1 MGYLLRIKF
10 LTLSNHKKSSM
21 ERRQLL
27 KQSAFAIAAFSFS
40 RDLFAK
46 ETSTHSEWSG
56 QSATLLQNNMIRLG
70 SNENP
75 HGPST
80 LAKQAMIDAVS
91 ISNRYQWDM
100 NASLKTEIGK
110 MTGHTKDH
118 VALGAGSSELLGVV
132 SLWAAYKKGNVVA
145 SEPTFKLWMPAARR
159 MGLPTK
165 LVPLTA
171 TKHNDLNGMIQAMD
185 EQTKMVYLCNP
196 NNPTGTVSPTS
207 ELENFIKK
215 VASNTI
221 LLVDE
226 AYTDYYDTPSMAH
239 LIDTYPN
246 LVIAKTFSKTFGM
259 AGARVGYV
267 LAHPSTIKQLNEFQ
281 AWANAGPSAVS
292 MQGALAAIKDK
303 SFVAYCKS
311 ENIKAKDILYKGF
324 DELGI
329 KHIKSFTSFVYFD
342 TATYKKDIPA
352 LLLANNIMGA
362 RPFEQNSSWLRISI
376 GTVAEMEKVV
386 AVLKAGV

>member
-1 MGYLLRIKF
+1 
-10 LTLSNHKKSSM
+10 M

-40 RDLFAK
+40 RELFANPSNVK
-46 ETSTHSEWSG
+46 LGSNASTLTG
-56 QSATLLQNNMIRLG
+56 PLFQSNMIRLG

-75 HGPST
+75 HGPSS
-80 LAKQAMIDAVS
+80 LAKQAMIDAVG

-100 NASLKTEIGK
+100 NGELKTEIAK

-118 VALGAGSSELLGVV
+118 VALGAGSSELLGIV
-132 SLWAAYKKGNVVA
+132 SLWAAFKKGNVVA

-165 LVPLTA
+165 LVPLTE
-171 TKHNDLNGMIQAMD
+171 TKHNDLNGLMNAMD
-185 EQTKMVYLCNP
+185 DQTRMVYLCNP

-207 ELENFIKK
+207 VLEEFIKK
-215 VASNTI
+215 VASTTI
-221 LLVDE
+221 VLLDE
-226 AYTDYYDTPSMAH
+226 AYTDYYDTPSMSKM
-239 LIDTYPN
+239 IDAYPN

-267 LAHPSTIKQLNEFQ
+267 LAHPNTIKQLNEFQ

-303 SFVAYCKS
+303 AFVTYCKK

-324 DELGI
+324 DALGI

-342 TATYKKDIPA
+342 TATYKKDVPA
-352 LLLANNIMGA
+352 LLLANQITGA
-362 RPFEQNSSWLRISI
+362 RSFEQNSSWLRISI

-386 AVLKAGV
+386 AVLKLGA

>member
-1 MGYLLRIKF
+1 
-10 LTLSNHKKSSM
+10 M

-40 RDLFAK
+40 RELFANPSNVK
-46 ETSTHSEWSG
+46 LGSNASTLTG
-56 QSATLLQNNMIRLG
+56 PLFQSNMIRLG

-75 HGPST
+75 HGPSS
-80 LAKQAMIDAVS
+80 LAKQAMIDAVG

-100 NASLKTEIGK
+100 NGELKTEIAK

-118 VALGAGSSELLGVV
+118 VALGAGSSELLGIV
-132 SLWAAYKKGNVVA
+132 SLWAAFKKGNVVA

-165 LVPLTA
+165 LVPLTE
-171 TKHNDLNGMIQAMD
+171 TKHNDLNGLMNAMD
-185 EQTKMVYLCNP
+185 EQTRMVYLCNP

-207 ELENFIKK
+207 VLEEFIKK
-215 VASNTI
+215 VASTTI
-221 LLVDE
+221 GLLDE
-226 AYTDYYDTPSMAH
+226 TYTDYYDTPSMSKM
-239 LIDTYPN
+239 IDAYPN

-267 LAHPSTIKQLNEFQ
+267 LAHPNTIKQLNEFQ

-303 SFVAYCKS
+303 AFVTYCKQ

-324 DELGI
+324 DALGI

-342 TATYKKDIPA
+342 TATYKKDVPT
-352 LLLANNIMGA
+352 LLLANQITGA
-362 RPFEQNSSWLRISI
+362 RSFEQNSSWLRISI

-386 AVLKAGV
+386 AVLKLGA

>member
-1 MGYLLRIKF
+1 MQ
-10 LTLSNHKKSSM
+10 
-21 ERRQLL
+21 RRQLL

-40 RDLFAK
+40 RELFANASI
-46 ETSTHSEWSG
+46 TNLDINSST
-56 QSATLLQNNMIRLG
+56 LIRLG

-80 LAKQAMIDAVS
+80 LAKQAMIEAVG

-100 NASLKTEIGK
+100 NALLKTEIAK

-165 LVPLTA
+165 LVPLTS
-171 TKHNDLNGMIQAMD
+171 TKHNDLNGLMNAMD
-185 EQTKMVYLCNP
+185 QDTKMVYLCNP

-207 ELENFIKK
+207 DLENFIKK
-215 VASNTI
+215 VASTTI
-221 LLVDE
+221 VLLDE
-226 AYTDYYDTPSMAH
+226 AYTDYYDTPSMSKM
-239 LIDTYPN
+239 IDAYPN

-267 LAHPSTIKQLNEFQ
+267 LAHPNTIKDLNEFQ

-292 MQGALAAIKDK
+292 MQGALAAIKDEE
-303 SFVAYCKS
+303 FIAYCKQ
-311 ENIKAKDILYKGF
+311 ENIKAKDILYQGF
-324 DELGI
+324 DALGI

-352 LLLANNIMGA
+352 LLLANQITGA
-362 RPFEQNSSWLRISI
+362 RSFEQNSSWLRISI

-386 AVLKAGV
+386 AVLKLGS

>member
-1 MGYLLRIKF
+1 
-10 LTLSNHKKSSM
+10 M

-40 RDLFAK
+40 RELFANPSNVK
-46 ETSTHSEWSG
+46 LGTNASTLTG
-56 QSATLLQNNMIRLG
+56 PLFQSNMIRLG

-80 LAKQAMIDAVS
+80 LAKQAMIDAVG

-100 NASLKTEIGK
+100 NGELKTEIAK

-118 VALGAGSSELLGVV
+118 VALGAGSSELLGIV
-132 SLWAAYKKGNVVA
+132 SLWAAFKKGNVVA

-165 LVPLTA
+165 LVPLTE
-171 TKHNDLNGMIQAMD
+171 TKHNDLNGLMNAMD
-185 EQTKMVYLCNP
+185 DQTRMVYLCNP

-207 ELENFIKK
+207 VLEEFIKK
-215 VASNTI
+215 VASTTI
-221 LLVDE
+221 VLLDE
-226 AYTDYYDTPSMAH
+226 AYTDYYDTPSMSKM
-239 LIDTYPN
+239 IDAYPN

-267 LAHPSTIKQLNEFQ
+267 LAHPNTIKQLNEFQ

-303 SFVAYCKS
+303 AFVTYCKQ

-324 DELGI
+324 DALGI

-342 TATYKKDIPA
+342 TATYKKDVPA
-352 LLLANNIMGA
+352 LLLANQITGA
-362 RPFEQNSSWLRISI
+362 RSFEQNSSWLRISI

-386 AVLKAGV
+386 AVLKLGA

>member
-1 MGYLLRIKF
+1 
-10 LTLSNHKKSSM
+10 M

-40 RDLFAK
+40 RELFANA
-46 ETSTHSEWSG
+46 SNTHLDFNP
-56 QSATLLQNNMIRLG
+56 SALNSSNMLSSMIRLG

-80 LAKQAMIDAVS
+80 LAKQAMIDAVG

-100 NASLKTEIGK
+100 NAELKTEIAK

-118 VALGAGSSELLGVV
+118 VALGAGSSELLGIV

-165 LVPLTA
+165 LVPLTE
-171 TKHNDLNGMIQAMD
+171 TKHNDLNGLMNAMD
-185 EQTKMVYLCNP
+185 QETKMVYLCNP

-207 ELENFIKK
+207 VLENFIQK
-215 VASNTI
+215 VASTTI
-221 LLVDE
+221 VLLDE
-226 AYTDYYDTPSMAH
+226 AYTDYYDTPSMSKM
-239 LIDTYPN
+239 IDAYPN

-267 LAHPSTIKQLNEFQ
+267 LAHPNTIKQLNEFQ

-303 SFVAYCKS
+303 AFVTYCKQ
-311 ENIKAKDILYKGF
+311 ENIKAKEVLYQGF
-324 DELGI
+324 DALGI

-352 LLLANNIMGA
+352 LLLANQITGA
-362 RPFEQNSSWLRISI
+362 RSFEQNSTWLRISI

-386 AVLKAGV
+386 AVLKLGA

>member
-1 MGYLLRIKF
+1 
-10 LTLSNHKKSSM
+10 M

-40 RDLFAK
+40 RELFANPSNVK
-46 ETSTHSEWSG
+46 LGSNASTLTG
-56 QSATLLQNNMIRLG
+56 PLFQSNMIRLG

-80 LAKQAMIDAVS
+80 LAKQAMIDAVG

-100 NASLKTEIGK
+100 NGELKTEIAK

-118 VALGAGSSELLGVV
+118 VALGAGSSELLGIV
-132 SLWAAYKKGNVVA
+132 SLCAAFKKGNVVA
-145 SEPTFKLWMPAARR
+145 SEPTFKLWMPVARR

-165 LVPLTA
+165 LVPLTE
-171 TKHNDLNGMIQAMD
+171 TKHNDLNGLMNSMD
-185 EQTKMVYLCNP
+185 DQTRMVYLCNP

-207 ELENFIKK
+207 VLEEFIKK
-215 VASNTI
+215 VASTTI
-221 LLVDE
+221 VLLDE
-226 AYTDYYDTPSMAH
+226 AYTDYYDTPSMSKM
-239 LIDTYPN
+239 IDAYPN

-267 LAHPSTIKQLNEFQ
+267 LAHPNTIKQLNEFQ

-303 SFVAYCKS
+303 AFVTYCKQ

-324 DELGI
+324 DALGI

-342 TATYKKDIPA
+342 TATYKKDVPA
-352 LLLANNIMGA
+352 LLLANQITGA
-362 RPFEQNSSWLRISI
+362 RSFEQNSSWLRISI

-386 AVLKAGV
+386 AVLKLGA

>member
-1 MGYLLRIKF
+1 
-10 LTLSNHKKSSM
+10 M

-40 RDLFAK
+40 RELFANPSNVK
-46 ETSTHSEWSG
+46 LGSNASTLTG
-56 QSATLLQNNMIRLG
+56 PLFQSNMIRLG

-75 HGPST
+75 HGPSS
-80 LAKQAMIDAVS
+80 LAKQAMIDAVG

-100 NASLKTEIGK
+100 NGELKTEIAK

-118 VALGAGSSELLGVV
+118 VALGAGSSELLGIV
-132 SLWAAYKKGNVVA
+132 SLWAAFKKGNVVA

-165 LVPLTA
+165 LVPLTE
-171 TKHNDLNGMIQAMD
+171 TKHNDLNGLMNAMD
-185 EQTKMVYLCNP
+185 DQTRMVYLCNP

-207 ELENFIKK
+207 VLEEFIKK
-215 VASNTI
+215 VASTTI
-221 LLVDE
+221 VLLDE
-226 AYTDYYDTPSMAH
+226 AYTDYYDTPSMSKM
-239 LIDTYPN
+239 IDAYPN

-267 LAHPSTIKQLNEFQ
+267 LAHPNTIKQLNEFQ

-303 SFVAYCKS
+303 AFVTYCKQ

-324 DELGI
+324 DALGI

-342 TATYKKDIPA
+342 TATYKKDVPA
-352 LLLANNIMGA
+352 LLLANQITGA
-362 RPFEQNSSWLRISI
+362 RSFEQNSSWLRISI

-386 AVLKAGV
+386 AVLKFGA

>member
-1 MGYLLRIKF
+1 MQ
-10 LTLSNHKKSSM
+10 
-21 ERRQLL
+21 RRQLL
-27 KQSAFAIAAFSFS
+27 KQSAFAIASFS
-40 RDLFAK
+40 LSRELFANAPI
-46 ETSTHSEWSG
+46 TNLDINSSTLNGSTNLS
-56 QSATLLQNNMIRLG
+56 TMIRLG

-80 LAKQAMIDAVS
+80 LAKQAMIDAVG

-100 NASLKTEIGK
+100 NALLKTEIAK

-165 LVPLTA
+165 LVPLTS
-171 TKHNDLNGMIQAMD
+171 TKHNDLNGLMNAMD
-185 EQTKMVYLCNP
+185 PETKMVYLCNP

-207 ELENFIKK
+207 DLENFIKK
-215 VASNTI
+215 VASTTI
-221 LLVDE
+221 VLLDE
-226 AYTDYYDTPSMAH
+226 AYTDYYDTPSMSKM
-239 LIDTYPN
+239 IDAYPN

-259 AGARVGYV
+259 AGARVGYA
-267 LAHPSTIKQLNEFQ
+267 LAHPNTIKALNEFQ

-303 SFVAYCKS
+303 KFVNYCKQ
-311 ENIKAKDILYKGF
+311 ENIKAKDILYQGF
-324 DELGI
+324 DALGI

-352 LLLANNIMGA
+352 LLLANQIIGA
-362 RPFEQNSSWLRISI
+362 RSFEENSSWLRISI
-376 GTVAEMEKVV
+376 GTLAEMEKVV
-386 AVLKAGV
+386 AVLKLGA

>member
-1 MGYLLRIKF
+1 
-10 LTLSNHKKSSM
+10 M

-40 RDLFAK
+40 RELFANPSNVK
-46 ETSTHSEWSG
+46 LGSNASTLTG
-56 QSATLLQNNMIRLG
+56 PLFQSNMIRLG

-75 HGPST
+75 HGPSS
-80 LAKQAMIDAVS
+80 LAKQAMIDAVG

-100 NASLKTEIGK
+100 NGELKTEIAK

-118 VALGAGSSELLGVV
+118 VALGAGSSELLGIV
-132 SLWAAYKKGNVVA
+132 SLWAAFKKGNVVA

-165 LVPLTA
+165 LVPLTE
-171 TKHNDLNGMIQAMD
+171 TKHNDLNGLMNAMD
-185 EQTKMVYLCNP
+185 DQTRMVYLCNP

-207 ELENFIKK
+207 VLEEFIKK
-215 VASNTI
+215 VASTTI
-221 LLVDE
+221 VLLDE
-226 AYTDYYDTPSMAH
+226 AYTDYYDTPSMSKM
-239 LIDTYPN
+239 IDAYPN

-267 LAHPSTIKQLNEFQ
+267 LAHPNTIKQLNEFQ

-303 SFVAYCKS
+303 AFVTYCKQ

-324 DELGI
+324 DALGI

-342 TATYKKDIPA
+342 TATYKKDVPA
-352 LLLANNIMGA
+352 LLLANQITGA
-362 RPFEQNSSWLRISI
+362 RSFEQNSSWLRISI

-386 AVLKAGV
+386 AVLKLGA

>member
-1 MGYLLRIKF
+1 
-10 LTLSNHKKSSM
+10 M

-27 KQSAFAIAAFSFS
+27 KQSAFAIASFS
-40 RDLFAK
+40 LSRELFANAPV
-46 ETSTHSEWSG
+46 TNLNVNSST
-56 QSATLLQNNMIRLG
+56 LIRLG

-80 LAKQAMIDAVS
+80 LAKQAMIDAVG

-100 NASLKTEIGK
+100 NALLKTEIAK

-159 MGLPTK
+159 MGLSTK
-165 LVPLTA
+165 LVPLTS
-171 TKHNDLNGMIQAMD
+171 TKHNDLNGLMNAMD
-185 EQTKMVYLCNP
+185 QETKMVYLCNP

-207 ELENFIKK
+207 DLENFIKK
-215 VASNTI
+215 VASTTI
-221 LLVDE
+221 VLLDE
-226 AYTDYYDTPSMAH
+226 AYTDYYDTPSMSKM
-239 LIDTYPN
+239 IDVYPN

-267 LAHPSTIKQLNEFQ
+267 LAHPNTIKALNEFQ

-292 MQGALAAIKDK
+292 MKGALAATAATRGDTPMSDTPTK
-303 SFVAYCKS
+303 S
-311 ENIKAKDILYKGF
+311 
-324 DELGI
+324 
-329 KHIKSFTSFVYFD
+329 
-342 TATYKKDIPA
+342 
-352 LLLANNIMGA
+352 
-362 RPFEQNSSWLRISI
+362 LRGS
-376 GTVAEMEKVV
+376 
-386 AVLKAGV
+386 

>member
-1 MGYLLRIKF
+1 
-10 LTLSNHKKSSM
+10 M

-40 RDLFAK
+40 REVFANATNVK
-46 ETSTHSEWSG
+46 LGSNASTLTG
-56 QSATLLQNNMIRLG
+56 ATFQSNMIRLG

-100 NASLKTEIGK
+100 NGELKTEIAK

-118 VALGAGSSELLGVV
+118 IALGAGSSELLGIV

-165 LVPLTA
+165 LVPLTE
-171 TKHNDLNGMIQAMD
+171 TKHNDLNGLMNAMD
-185 EQTKMVYLCNP
+185 EQTRMVYLCNP

-215 VASNTI
+215 VASTTI
-221 LLVDE
+221 VLLDE
-226 AYTDYYDTPSMAH
+226 AYTDYYDSPSMSKM
-239 LIDTYPN
+239 IDAYPN

-267 LAHPSTIKQLNEFQ
+267 LAHPNTIKQLNEFQ

-303 SFVAYCKS
+303 AFVTYCKQ
-311 ENIKAKDILYKGF
+311 ENIKAKEVLYNGF
-324 DELGI
+324 DALGI

-352 LLLANNIMGA
+352 LLLANQITGA
-362 RPFEQNSSWLRISI
+362 RSFEQNSTWLRISI
-376 GTVAEMEKVV
+376 GTVTEMEKVV
-386 AVLKAGV
+386 AV

>member
-1 MGYLLRIKF
+1 MQ
-10 LTLSNHKKSSM
+10 
-21 ERRQLL
+21 RRQLL

-40 RDLFAK
+40 RELFANVSI
-46 ETSTHSEWSG
+46 TNLDINSSTLNKSTVLS
-56 QSATLLQNNMIRLG
+56 NMIRLG

-80 LAKQAMIDAVS
+80 LAKQAMIEAVG

-100 NASLKTEIGK
+100 NVLLKTEIAK

-165 LVPLTA
+165 LVPLTS
-171 TKHNDLNGMIQAMD
+171 TKHNDLNGLMNTMD
-185 EQTKMVYLCNP
+185 QDTKMVYLCNP

-207 ELENFIKK
+207 DLENFIKK
-215 VASNTI
+215 VASTTI
-221 LLVDE
+221 VLLDE
-226 AYTDYYDTPSMAH
+226 AYTDYYDTPSMSKM
-239 LIDTYPN
+239 IDAYPN

-267 LAHPSTIKQLNEFQ
+267 LAHPNTIKDLNEFQ

-303 SFVAYCKS
+303 EFVAYCKQ
-311 ENIKAKDILYKGF
+311 ENIKAKDILYQGF
-324 DELGI
+324 DALGI

-342 TATYKKDIPA
+342 TATYKKNITA
-352 LLLANNIMGA
+352 LLLANQITGA
-362 RPFEQNSSWLRISI
+362 RSFEQNSSWLRISI

-386 AVLKAGV
+386 AVLKLGS

>member
-1 MGYLLRIKF
+1 MQ
-10 LTLSNHKKSSM
+10 
-21 ERRQLL
+21 RRQLL

-40 RDLFAK
+40 RELFANVSI
-46 ETSTHSEWSG
+46 TNLDINSSTLNKSTVLS
-56 QSATLLQNNMIRLG
+56 NMIRLG

-80 LAKQAMIDAVS
+80 LAKQAMIEAVG

-100 NASLKTEIGK
+100 NVLLKTEIAK

-165 LVPLTA
+165 LVPLTS
-171 TKHNDLNGMIQAMD
+171 TKHNDLNGLMNTMD
-185 EQTKMVYLCNP
+185 QDTKMVYLCNP

-207 ELENFIKK
+207 DLENFIKK
-215 VASNTI
+215 VASTTI
-221 LLVDE
+221 VLLDE
-226 AYTDYYDTPSMAH
+226 AYTDYYDTPSMSKM
-239 LIDTYPN
+239 IDAYPN

-267 LAHPSTIKQLNEFQ
+267 LAHPNTIKALNEFQ

-292 MQGALAAIKDK
+292 MRGALAAIKDK
-303 SFVAYCKS
+303 EFVAYCKQ
-311 ENIKAKDILYKGF
+311 ENIKAKDILYHGF
-324 DELGI
+324 DALGI

-352 LLLANNIMGA
+352 LLLANQIIGA
-362 RPFEQNSSWLRISI
+362 RSFEENSSWLRISI

-386 AVLKAGV
+386 AVLKLGA

>member
-1 MGYLLRIKF
+1 MQ
-10 LTLSNHKKSSM
+10 
-21 ERRQLL
+21 RRQLL

-40 RDLFAK
+40 RELFANVSI
-46 ETSTHSEWSG
+46 TNLDINSSTLNKSTVLS
-56 QSATLLQNNMIRLG
+56 NMIRLG

-80 LAKQAMIDAVS
+80 LAKQAMIEAVG

-100 NASLKTEIGK
+100 NVLLKTEIAK

-165 LVPLTA
+165 LVPLTS
-171 TKHNDLNGMIQAMD
+171 TKHNDLNGLMNTMD
-185 EQTKMVYLCNP
+185 QDTKMVYLCNP

-207 ELENFIKK
+207 DLENFIKK
-215 VASNTI
+215 VASTTI
-221 LLVDE
+221 VLLDE
-226 AYTDYYDTPSMAH
+226 AYTDYYDTPSMSKM
-239 LIDTYPN
+239 IDAYPN

-267 LAHPSTIKQLNEFQ
+267 LAHPNTIKDLNEFQ

-303 SFVAYCKS
+303 EFVAYCKQ
-311 ENIKAKDILYKGF
+311 ENIKAKDILYQGF
-324 DELGI
+324 DALGR

-342 TATYKKDIPA
+342 TATYKNDIPA
-352 LLLANNIMGA
+352 LLLANQITGA
-362 RPFEQNSSWLRISI
+362 RSFEQNSSWLRISI

-386 AVLKAGV
+386 AVLKLGS

>member
-1 MGYLLRIKF
+1 MQ
-10 LTLSNHKKSSM
+10 
-21 ERRQLL
+21 RRQLL
-27 KQSAFAIAAFSFS
+27 KQSAFAIASFS
-40 RDLFAK
+40 LSRELFANAPI
-46 ETSTHSEWSG
+46 TNLDINSSTLNGSTNLS
-56 QSATLLQNNMIRLG
+56 TMIRLG

-80 LAKQAMIDAVS
+80 LAKQAMIDAVG

-100 NASLKTEIGK
+100 NALLKTEIAK

-165 LVPLTA
+165 LVPLTS
-171 TKHNDLNGMIQAMD
+171 TKHNDLNGLMNAMD
-185 EQTKMVYLCNP
+185 PETKMVYLCNP

-207 ELENFIKK
+207 DLENFIKK
-215 VASNTI
+215 VASTTI
-221 LLVDE
+221 VLLDE
-226 AYTDYYDTPSMAH
+226 AYTDYYDTPSMSKM
-239 LIDTYPN
+239 IDAYPN

-259 AGARVGYV
+259 AGARVGYA
-267 LAHPSTIKQLNEFQ
+267 LAHPNTIKALNEFQ

-303 SFVAYCKS
+303 EFVNYCKQ
-311 ENIKAKDILYKGF
+311 ENIKAKDILYQGF
-324 DELGI
+324 DALGI

-352 LLLANNIMGA
+352 LLLANQIIGA
-362 RPFEQNSSWLRISI
+362 RSFEENSSWLRISI
-376 GTVAEMEKVV
+376 GKLAEMEKVV
-386 AVLKAGV
+386 AVLKLGA

>member
-1 MGYLLRIKF
+1 MQ
-10 LTLSNHKKSSM
+10 
-21 ERRQLL
+21 RRQLL
-27 KQSAFAIAAFSFS
+27 KQSAFAIASFS
-40 RDLFAK
+40 LSRELFANAPI
-46 ETSTHSEWSG
+46 TNLDINSSTLNGSTNLS
-56 QSATLLQNNMIRLG
+56 TMIRLG

-80 LAKQAMIDAVS
+80 LAKQAMIDAVG

-100 NASLKTEIGK
+100 NALLKTEIAK

-165 LVPLTA
+165 LVPLTS
-171 TKHNDLNGMIQAMD
+171 TKHNDLNGLMNTMD
-185 EQTKMVYLCNP
+185 QDTKMVYLCNP

-207 ELENFIKK
+207 DLENFIKK
-215 VASNTI
+215 VASTTI
-221 LLVDE
+221 VLLDE
-226 AYTDYYDTPSMAH
+226 AYTDYYDTPSMSKM
-239 LIDTYPN
+239 IDAYPN

-267 LAHPSTIKQLNEFQ
+267 LAHPNTIKALNEFQ

-292 MQGALAAIKDK
+292 MRGALAAIKDK
-303 SFVAYCKS
+303 EFVAYCKQ
-311 ENIKAKDILYKGF
+311 ENIKAKDILYHGF
-324 DELGI
+324 DALGI

-352 LLLANNIMGA
+352 LLLANQIIGA
-362 RPFEQNSSWLRISI
+362 RSFEENSSWLRISI

-386 AVLKAGV
+386 AVLKLGA

>member
-1 MGYLLRIKF
+1 MQ
-10 LTLSNHKKSSM
+10 
-21 ERRQLL
+21 RRQLL
-27 KQSAFAIAAFSFS
+27 KQSAFAIASFS
-40 RDLFAK
+40 LSRELFANAPI
-46 ETSTHSEWSG
+46 TNLDINSSTLNRSTVLS
-56 QSATLLQNNMIRLG
+56 NMIRLG

-80 LAKQAMIDAVS
+80 LAKQAMIDAVG

-100 NASLKTEIGK
+100 NAVLKIEIAK
-110 MTGHTKDH
+110 MTDHTKDH

-165 LVPLTA
+165 LVPLTS
-171 TKHNDLNGMIQAMD
+171 TKHNDLNGLMNAMD
-185 EQTKMVYLCNP
+185 QETKMVYLCNP
-196 NNPTGTVSPTS
+196 NNPTGTVSPIS
-207 ELENFIKK
+207 DLENFIKK
-215 VASNTI
+215 VASTTI
-221 LLVDE
+221 VLLDE
-226 AYTDYYDTPSMAH
+226 AYTDYYDTPSMSKMINA
-239 LIDTYPN
+239 YPN

-267 LAHPSTIKQLNEFQ
+267 LAHPNTIKALNEFQ

-303 SFVAYCKS
+303 EFVTYCKQ
-311 ENIKAKDILYKGF
+311 ENIKAKDILYQGF
-324 DELGI
+324 DALGI
-329 KHIKSFTSFVYFD
+329 KYIKSFTSFVYFD

-352 LLLANNIMGA
+352 LLLANQITGA
-362 RPFEQNSSWLRISI
+362 RSFEQNSSWLRISI

-386 AVLKAGV
+386 AVLKLGA

>member
-1 MGYLLRIKF
+1 MQ
-10 LTLSNHKKSSM
+10 
-21 ERRQLL
+21 RRQLL
-27 KQSAFAIAAFSFS
+27 KQSAFAIASFS
-40 RDLFAK
+40 LSRELFANA
-46 ETSTHSEWSG
+46 TITNLDINSSTLNISTVLS
-56 QSATLLQNNMIRLG
+56 NMIRLG

-75 HGPST
+75 YGPSA
-80 LAKQAMIDAVS
+80 LAKQAMIDAVG

-100 NASLKTEIGK
+100 NALLKTEIAK

-165 LVPLTA
+165 LVPLTS
-171 TKHNDLNGMIQAMD
+171 TKHNDLNGLMNAMD
-185 EQTKMVYLCNP
+185 QETKMVYLCNP

-207 ELENFIKK
+207 DLENFIKK
-215 VASNTI
+215 VASTTI
-221 LLVDE
+221 VLLDE
-226 AYTDYYDTPSMAH
+226 AYTDYYDTPSMSKM
-239 LIDTYPN
+239 IDTYPN

-267 LAHPSTIKQLNEFQ
+267 LAHPNTIKALNEFQ

-292 MQGALAAIKDK
+292 MQGALAVIKDK
-303 SFVAYCKS
+303 EFVNYCKQ
-311 ENIKAKDILYKGF
+311 ENIKAKDILYQGF
-324 DELGI
+324 DALGI
-329 KHIKSFTSFVYFD
+329 KRIKSFTSFVYFD
-342 TATYKKDIPA
+342 TATYKKDIPV
-352 LLLANNIMGA
+352 LLLANQITGA
-362 RPFEQNSSWLRISI
+362 RSFEENSSWLRISI

-386 AVLKAGV
+386 AVLKLGA

>member
-1 MGYLLRIKF
+1 
-10 LTLSNHKKSSM
+10 M

-40 RDLFAK
+40 RELFANPSNVK
-46 ETSTHSEWSG
+46 LGTNASTLTG
-56 QSATLLQNNMIRLG
+56 PLFQSNMIRLG

-80 LAKQAMIDAVS
+80 LAKQAMIDAVG

-100 NASLKTEIGK
+100 NGELKTEIAK

-118 VALGAGSSELLGVV
+118 VALGAGSSELLGIV
-132 SLWAAYKKGNVVA
+132 SLWAAFKKGNVVA

-165 LVPLTA
+165 LVPLTE
-171 TKHNDLNGMIQAMD
+171 TKHNDLNGLMNAMD
-185 EQTKMVYLCNP
+185 DQTRMVYLCNP

-207 ELENFIKK
+207 VLEEFIKK
-215 VASNTI
+215 VASTTI
-221 LLVDE
+221 VLLDE
-226 AYTDYYDTPSMAH
+226 AYTDYYDTPSMSKM
-239 LIDTYPN
+239 IDAYPN

-267 LAHPSTIKQLNEFQ
+267 LAHPNTIKQLNEFQ

-303 SFVAYCKS
+303 AFVTYCKK

-324 DELGI
+324 DALGI

-342 TATYKKDIPA
+342 TATYKKDVPA
-352 LLLANNIMGA
+352 LLLANQITGA
-362 RPFEQNSSWLRISI
+362 RSFEQNSSWLRISI

-386 AVLKAGV
+386 AVLKLGA

>member
-1 MGYLLRIKF
+1 MQ
-10 LTLSNHKKSSM
+10 
-21 ERRQLL
+21 RRQLL
-27 KQSAFAIAAFSFS
+27 KQSAFAIASFS
-40 RDLFAK
+40 LSRELFANAPI
-46 ETSTHSEWSG
+46 TNLDINSSTLNGSTNLS
-56 QSATLLQNNMIRLG
+56 TMIRLG

-80 LAKQAMIDAVS
+80 LAKQAMIDAVG

-100 NASLKTEIGK
+100 NALLKTEIAK

-165 LVPLTA
+165 LVPLTS
-171 TKHNDLNGMIQAMD
+171 TKHNDLNGLMNAMD
-185 EQTKMVYLCNP
+185 QDTKMVYLCNP
-196 NNPTGTVSPTS
+196 NNPTGTVNPTS
-207 ELENFIKK
+207 DLENFIKK
-215 VASNTI
+215 VASTTI
-221 LLVDE
+221 VLLDE
-226 AYTDYYDTPSMAH
+226 AYTDYYDTPSMAKM
-239 LIDTYPN
+239 IDAYPN

-267 LAHPSTIKQLNEFQ
+267 LAHPNTIKDLNEFQ

-303 SFVAYCKS
+303 EFVAYCKQ
-311 ENIKAKDILYKGF
+311 ENIKAKDILYQGF
-324 DELGI
+324 DALGI

-352 LLLANNIMGA
+352 LLLANQIIGA
-362 RPFEQNSSWLRISI
+362 RSFEENSSWLRISI

-386 AVLKAGV
+386 AVLKLGS

>member
-1 MGYLLRIKF
+1 
-10 LTLSNHKKSSM
+10 M

-40 RDLFAK
+40 RELFANPSNVK
-46 ETSTHSEWSG
+46 LGSNASTLTG
-56 QSATLLQNNMIRLG
+56 PLFQSNMIRLG

-75 HGPST
+75 HGPSS
-80 LAKQAMIDAVS
+80 LAKQAMIDAVG

-100 NASLKTEIGK
+100 NGELKTEISK

-118 VALGAGSSELLGVV
+118 VALGAGSSELLGIV
-132 SLWAAYKKGNVVA
+132 SLWAAFKKGNVVA

-165 LVPLTA
+165 LVPLTE
-171 TKHNDLNGMIQAMD
+171 TKHNDLNGLMNAMD
-185 EQTKMVYLCNP
+185 DQTRMVYLCNP

-207 ELENFIKK
+207 VLEEFIKK
-215 VASNTI
+215 VASTTI
-221 LLVDE
+221 VLLDE
-226 AYTDYYDTPSMAH
+226 AYTDYYDTPSMSKM
-239 LIDTYPN
+239 IDAYPN

-267 LAHPSTIKQLNEFQ
+267 LAHPNTIKQLNEFQ

-303 SFVAYCKS
+303 AFVTYCKQ

-324 DELGI
+324 DALGI

-342 TATYKKDIPA
+342 TATYKKDVPA
-352 LLLANNIMGA
+352 LLLANQITGA
-362 RPFEQNSSWLRISI
+362 RSFEQNSSWLRISI

-386 AVLKAGV
+386 AVLKLGA

>member
-1 MGYLLRIKF
+1 MQ
-10 LTLSNHKKSSM
+10 
-21 ERRQLL
+21 RRQLL

-40 RDLFAK
+40 RELFANASI
-46 ETSTHSEWSG
+46 TNLDINSSTLNKSTVLS
-56 QSATLLQNNMIRLG
+56 NMIRLG

-80 LAKQAMIDAVS
+80 LAKQAMIEAVG

-100 NASLKTEIGK
+100 NVLLKTEIAK
-110 MTGHTKDH
+110 KTGHTKDH

-165 LVPLTA
+165 LVPLTS
-171 TKHNDLNGMIQAMD
+171 TKHNDLNGIMNAMD
-185 EQTKMVYLCNP
+185 QETKMVYLCNP

-207 ELENFIKK
+207 DLENFIKK
-215 VASNTI
+215 VASTTI
-221 LLVDE
+221 VLLDE
-226 AYTDYYDTPSMAH
+226 AYTDYYDTPSMSNM
-239 LIDTYPN
+239 IDAYPN

-267 LAHPSTIKQLNEFQ
+267 LAHPNTIKALNEFQ

-303 SFVAYCKS
+303 EFIAYCKQ
-311 ENIKAKDILYKGF
+311 ENIKAKDILYQGF
-324 DELGI
+324 DALGI

-352 LLLANNIMGA
+352 LLLANQITGA
-362 RPFEQNSSWLRISI
+362 RSFEQNSSWLRISI

-386 AVLKAGV
+386 AVLKLGS

>member
-1 MGYLLRIKF
+1 MQ
-10 LTLSNHKKSSM
+10 
-21 ERRQLL
+21 RRQLL
-27 KQSAFAIAAFSFS
+27 KQSAFAIASFS
-40 RDLFAK
+40 LSRELFANAPI
-46 ETSTHSEWSG
+46 TNLDINSSTLNGSTNLS
-56 QSATLLQNNMIRLG
+56 TMIRLG

-80 LAKQAMIDAVS
+80 LAKQAMIDAVG

-100 NASLKTEIGK
+100 NALLKTEIAK

-165 LVPLTA
+165 LVPLTS
-171 TKHNDLNGMIQAMD
+171 TKHNDLNGLMNAMD
-185 EQTKMVYLCNP
+185 PETKMVYLCNP

-207 ELENFIKK
+207 DLENFIKK
-215 VASNTI
+215 VASTTI
-221 LLVDE
+221 VLLDE
-226 AYTDYYDTPSMAH
+226 AYTDYYDTPSMSKM
-239 LIDTYPN
+239 IDAYPN

-259 AGARVGYV
+259 AGARVGYA
-267 LAHPSTIKQLNEFQ
+267 LAHTNTIKALNEFQ

-303 SFVAYCKS
+303 KFVNYCKQ
-311 ENIKAKDILYKGF
+311 ENIKAKDILYQGF
-324 DELGI
+324 DALGI

-352 LLLANNIMGA
+352 LLLANQIIGA
-362 RPFEQNSSWLRISI
+362 RSFEENSSWLRISI
-376 GTVAEMEKVV
+376 GTLAEMEKVV
-386 AVLKAGV
+386 AVLKLGA

>member
-1 MGYLLRIKF
+1 MQ
-10 LTLSNHKKSSM
+10 
-21 ERRQLL
+21 RRQLL

-40 RDLFAK
+40 RELFANASI
-46 ETSTHSEWSG
+46 TNLDINSSTLNKSTVLS
-56 QSATLLQNNMIRLG
+56 NMIRLG

-80 LAKQAMIDAVS
+80 LAKQAMIEAVG

-100 NASLKTEIGK
+100 NALLKTEIAK

-165 LVPLTA
+165 LVPLTS
-171 TKHNDLNGMIQAMD
+171 TKHNDLNGLMNAMD
-185 EQTKMVYLCNP
+185 QDTKMVYLCNP

-207 ELENFIKK
+207 DLENFIKK
-215 VASNTI
+215 VASTTI
-221 LLVDE
+221 VLLDE
-226 AYTDYYDTPSMAH
+226 AYTDYYDTPSMSKM
-239 LIDTYPN
+239 IDAYPN

-267 LAHPSTIKQLNEFQ
+267 LAHPNTINYLNEFQ

-303 SFVAYCKS
+303 EFIAYCKQ
-311 ENIKAKDILYKGF
+311 ENIKAKDILYQGF
-324 DELGI
+324 DALGI

-342 TATYKKDIPA
+342 TATYKKNITA
-352 LLLANNIMGA
+352 LLLANQITGA
-362 RPFEQNSSWLRISI
+362 RSFEQNSSWLRISI

-386 AVLKAGV
+386 AVLKLGS

>member
-1 MGYLLRIKF
+1 
-10 LTLSNHKKSSM
+10 M

-40 RDLFAK
+40 RALFANPSNVK
-46 ETSTHSEWSG
+46 LGSNASTLTG
-56 QSATLLQNNMIRLG
+56 PLFQSNMIRLG

-80 LAKQAMIDAVS
+80 LAKQAMIDAVG

-100 NASLKTEIGK
+100 NGELKTEIAK

-118 VALGAGSSELLGVV
+118 VALGAGSSELLGIV
-132 SLWAAYKKGNVVA
+132 SLWAAFKKGNVVA

-165 LVPLTA
+165 LVPLTE
-171 TKHNDLNGMIQAMD
+171 TKHNDLNGLMNAMD
-185 EQTKMVYLCNP
+185 DQTRMVYLCNP

-207 ELENFIKK
+207 VLEEFIKK
-215 VASNTI
+215 VASTTI
-221 LLVDE
+221 VLLDE
-226 AYTDYYDTPSMAH
+226 AYTDYYDTPSMSKM
-239 LIDTYPN
+239 IDAYPN

-267 LAHPSTIKQLNEFQ
+267 LAHPNTIKQLNEFQ

-303 SFVAYCKS
+303 AFVTYCKQ

-324 DELGI
+324 DALGI

-342 TATYKKDIPA
+342 TATYKKDVPA
-352 LLLANNIMGA
+352 LLLANQITGA
-362 RPFEQNSSWLRISI
+362 RSFEQNSSWLRISI

-386 AVLKAGV
+386 AVLKLGA

>member
-1 MGYLLRIKF
+1 
-10 LTLSNHKKSSM
+10 M

-40 RDLFAK
+40 RELFANPSNVK
-46 ETSTHSEWSG
+46 LGSNASTLTG
-56 QSATLLQNNMIRLG
+56 PLFQSNMIRLG

-75 HGPST
+75 HGPSS
-80 LAKQAMIDAVS
+80 LAKQAMIDAVG

-100 NASLKTEIGK
+100 NGDLKTEIAK

-118 VALGAGSSELLGVV
+118 VALGAGSSELLGIV
-132 SLWAAYKKGNVVA
+132 SLWAAFKKGNVVA

-165 LVPLTA
+165 LVPLTG
-171 TKHNDLNGMIQAMD
+171 TKHNDLNGLMNAMD
-185 EQTKMVYLCNP
+185 DQTRMVYLCNP

-207 ELENFIKK
+207 VLEEFIKK
-215 VASNTI
+215 VASTTI
-221 LLVDE
+221 VLLDE
-226 AYTDYYDTPSMAH
+226 AYTDYYDTPSMSKM
-239 LIDTYPN
+239 IDAYPN

-267 LAHPSTIKQLNEFQ
+267 LAHPNTIKQLNEFQ

-303 SFVAYCKS
+303 AFVTYCKQ

-324 DELGI
+324 DALGI

-342 TATYKKDIPA
+342 TATYKKDVPA
-352 LLLANNIMGA
+352 LLLANQITGA
-362 RPFEQNSSWLRISI
+362 RSFEQNSSWLRISI
-376 GTVAEMEKVV
+376 GTVSEMEKVV
-386 AVLKAGV
+386 AVLKLGV

>member
-1 MGYLLRIKF
+1 MQ
-10 LTLSNHKKSSM
+10 
-21 ERRQLL
+21 RRQLL

-40 RDLFAK
+40 RELFANVSI
-46 ETSTHSEWSG
+46 TNLDINSSTLNKSTVLS
-56 QSATLLQNNMIRLG
+56 NMIRLG

-80 LAKQAMIDAVS
+80 LAKQAMIEAVG

-100 NASLKTEIGK
+100 NVLLKTEIAK

-165 LVPLTA
+165 LVPLTS
-171 TKHNDLNGMIQAMD
+171 TKHNDLNGLMNTMD
-185 EQTKMVYLCNP
+185 QDTKMVYLCNP

-207 ELENFIKK
+207 DLENFIKK
-215 VASNTI
+215 VASTTI
-221 LLVDE
+221 VLLDE
-226 AYTDYYDTPSMAH
+226 AYTDYYDTPSMSKM
-239 LIDTYPN
+239 IDAYPN

-267 LAHPSTIKQLNEFQ
+267 LAHPNTIKDLNEFQ

-292 MQGALAAIKDK
+292 MQGALAAIKDEE
-303 SFVAYCKS
+303 FIAYCKQ
-311 ENIKAKDILYKGF
+311 ENIKAKDILYQGF
-324 DELGI
+324 DALGI

-352 LLLANNIMGA
+352 LLLANQITGA
-362 RPFEQNSSWLRISI
+362 RSFEQNSSWLRISI

-386 AVLKAGV
+386 AVLKLGS

>member
-1 MGYLLRIKF
+1 
-10 LTLSNHKKSSM
+10 M

-40 RDLFAK
+40 RALFANPSNVK
-46 ETSTHSEWSG
+46 LGSNASTLTG
-56 QSATLLQNNMIRLG
+56 PLFQSNMIRLG

-80 LAKQAMIDAVS
+80 LAKQAMIDAVG

-100 NASLKTEIGK
+100 NGELKTEIAK

-118 VALGAGSSELLGVV
+118 VALGAGSSELLGIV
-132 SLWAAYKKGNVVA
+132 SLWAAFKKGNVVA

-165 LVPLTA
+165 LVTLTE
-171 TKHNDLNGMIQAMD
+171 TKHNDLNGLMNAMD
-185 EQTKMVYLCNP
+185 DQTRMVYLCNP

-207 ELENFIKK
+207 VLEEFIKK
-215 VASNTI
+215 VASTTI
-221 LLVDE
+221 VLLDE
-226 AYTDYYDTPSMAH
+226 AYTDYYDTPSMSKM
-239 LIDTYPN
+239 IDAYPN

-267 LAHPSTIKQLNEFQ
+267 LAHPNTIKQLNEFQ

-303 SFVAYCKS
+303 AFVTYCKQ

-324 DELGI
+324 DALGI

-342 TATYKKDIPA
+342 TATYKKDVPT
-352 LLLANNIMGA
+352 LLLANQITGA
-362 RPFEQNSSWLRISI
+362 RSFEQNSSWLRISI

-386 AVLKAGV
+386 AVLKLGA

>member
-1 MGYLLRIKF
+1 MQ
-10 LTLSNHKKSSM
+10 
-21 ERRQLL
+21 RRQLL
-27 KQSAFAIAAFSFS
+27 KQSAFAIASFS
-40 RDLFAK
+40 LSRELFANAPI
-46 ETSTHSEWSG
+46 TNLDINSSTLNGSTNLS
-56 QSATLLQNNMIRLG
+56 TMIRLG

-80 LAKQAMIDAVS
+80 LAKQAMIDAVG

-100 NASLKTEIGK
+100 NALLKTEIAK

-165 LVPLTA
+165 LVPLTS
-171 TKHNDLNGMIQAMD
+171 TKHNDLNGLMNAMD
-185 EQTKMVYLCNP
+185 PETKMVYLCNP

-207 ELENFIKK
+207 DLENFIKK
-215 VASNTI
+215 VASTTI
-221 LLVDE
+221 VLLDE
-226 AYTDYYDTPSMAH
+226 AYTDYYDTPSMSKM
-239 LIDTYPN
+239 IDAYPN

-267 LAHPSTIKQLNEFQ
+267 LAHPNTIKALNEFQ

-303 SFVAYCKS
+303 DFVTYCKQ
-311 ENIKAKDILYKGF
+311 ENIKAKDILYQGF
-324 DELGI
+324 DALGI

-352 LLLANNIMGA
+352 LLLANQIIGA
-362 RPFEQNSSWLRISI
+362 RSFEENSSWLRISI

-386 AVLKAGV
+386 AVLKLGS